1 MKKTTHNLYAPVEQQ
16 HYKKKYLARKLEERE
31 ADKQIDEFTYE
42 QSDEMPYSSSMD
54 EKRPV

>member
-31 ADKQIDEFTYE
+31 ADKQIDDFTYTP
-42 QSDEMPYSSSMD
+42 SDEVPDSQPMD
-54 EKRPV
+54 AKRPV